1 MSPVRD
7 RAPRYDAIASFYDG
21 RVGDSVED
29 AGSAALLELAGDL
42 RGLRVLDVAC
52 GQGRMSREL
61 ARRGGHV
68 VGVDVSQELL
78 AIARASEDAAALGV
92 RYLFADVS
100 SADALASSRFD
111 VVVANYGLTDIDDL
125 PGALATVSRVL
136 DAGGPFV
143 FSILHP
149 CFPGW
154 DDDAPSSWPAEG
166 GYHAEGWWQAANTG
180 FRGRVGA
187 NHRTLSTYV
196 NQLVAHG
203 LRVDAMVEPW
213 PGAGWEARK
222 PGAAP
227 VPVHLVVRSVKG

>member
-7 RAPRYDAIASFYDG
+7 RTSRYDRIADFYDG

-29 AGSAALLELAGDL
+29 VGSAALLELAGDV

-61 ARRGGHV
+61 ARRGGNV
-68 VGVDVSQELL
+68 VGADVSRELL
-78 AIARASEDAAALGV
+78 ARARAREGEAALGV
-92 RYLFADVS
+92 RYVLADVCA
-100 SADALASSRFD
+100 ADALAGSRFD
-111 VVVANYGLTDIDDL
+111 VAVALYALTDIDDL
-125 PGALATVSRVL
+125 AGVLATVSRVL
-136 DAGGPFV
+136 EPDGRFV

-154 DDDAPSSWPAEG
+154 DDDAPSSWPADG
-166 GYHAEGWWQAANTG
+166 GYHAEGWWLAANTG
-180 FRGRVGA
+180 FRGRVGS

-203 LRVDAMVEPW
+203 LRVDAMLEPW
-213 PGAGWEARK
+213 PGARWEARK
-222 PGAAP
+222 PGAVP
-227 VPVHLVVRSVKG
+227 VAVHLVVRALAG